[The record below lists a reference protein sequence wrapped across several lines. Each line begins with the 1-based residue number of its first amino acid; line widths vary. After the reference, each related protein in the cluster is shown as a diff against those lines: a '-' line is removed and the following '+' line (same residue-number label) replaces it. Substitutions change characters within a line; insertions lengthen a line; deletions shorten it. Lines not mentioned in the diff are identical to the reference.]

1 MKIGIV
7 QTADAPAEIA
17 AIPDW
22 LDGALAAAAAADLLL
37 LPELALC
44 GYQHQDAV
52 RRLSLPQ
59 SGETLRRLAALARG
73 RRQALAFGYA
83 EQCGDERYNAMMA
96 IDAQG
101 NVCANY
107 RKIHLWSG
115 YEQALFRPG
124 DRLAGFQLH
133 GFRFGMAICYDL
145 GFPELV
151 RAQAL
156 AGMDCLLCI
165 SATTRGY
172 DVVPRH
178 VVPAR
183 AYENGCYIAFANR
196 GDGDGPF
203 ACIGQSRIVGPDGGI
218 VASAPAAGAFTLS
231 ATLDRQSLARWRRQ
245 HPWPADSRHAH
256 YLNGLMP
263 AD

>member
-1 MKIGIV
+1 MV
-7 QTADAPAEIA
+7 
-17 AIPDW
+17 
-22 LDGALAAAAAADLLL
+22 
-37 LPELALC
+37 
-44 GYQHQDAV
+44 
-52 RRLSLPQ
+52 
-59 SGETLRRLAALARG
+59 
-73 RRQALAFGYA
+73 FGYA
-83 EQCGDERYNAMMA
+83 ESDGEARYNAMLA

-115 YEQALFRPG
+115 YEQALFSAG
-124 DRLAGFQLH
+124 DRLTGFSLQ
-133 GFRFGMAICYDL
+133 GFSFGMAICYDL
-145 GFPELV
+145 DFPELV

-156 AGMDCLLCI
+156 TGMDCLLCI
-165 SATTRGY
+165 SATPSGY

-196 GDGDGPF
+196 SDGDGAF

-218 VASAPAAGAFTLS
+218 LASAPAAGAFTLS
-231 ATLDRQSLARWRRQ
+231 ATLDRQMLTRWRRL
-245 HPWPADSRHAH
+245 HPWATDRRHDQ
-256 YLNGLMP
+256 YLNGIMP